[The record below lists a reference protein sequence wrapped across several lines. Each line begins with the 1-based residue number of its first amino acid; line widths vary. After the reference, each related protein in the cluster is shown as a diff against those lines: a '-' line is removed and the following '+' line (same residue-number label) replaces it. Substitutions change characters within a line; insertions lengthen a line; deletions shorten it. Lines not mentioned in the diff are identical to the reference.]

1 MKRLTFKDSRGR
13 NTLLI
18 NGQEYHGPIA
28 DRLHAYE
35 ETGYEPCGVHDLS
48 DRCAKMALERGQRQL
63 EVALDA
69 LSPEDRHELEHD
81 TYGPLHRK
89 IGTWMK
95 ADAESRLIVLPY
107 KIGDIL
113 YEIDDP
119 EYGVIVCKVLWVD
132 AYIGPAGHVEGNEQV
147 NTFVCSV
154 EVVEGHG
161 LGSCYTFGPYD
172 LGRNVFLTRE
182 AAEAAL
188 KGDADGDTQ

>member
-1 MKRLTFKDSRGR
+1 MGRLTYLKNGR
-13 NTLLI
+13 PCVLV
-18 NGQEYHGPIA
+18 NGVEVFGPVA
-28 DRLHAYE
+28 ERLHAYE

-48 DRCAKMALERGQRQL
+48 DRCAKMALERGQQQL

-69 LSPEDRHELEHD
+69 LSPELEHN

-95 ADAESRLIVLPY
+95 ADAYSRLIVLPY

-147 NTFVCSV
+147 NTFVCSI

-161 LGSCYTFGPYD
+161 LGSCYTFGPHD
-172 LGRNVFLTRE
+172 LGRTVFLTRE

-188 KGDADGDTQ
+188 KGAADGNT

>member
-1 MKRLTFKDSRGR
+1 MGRLTYLKYGR
-13 NTLLI
+13 PCVLV
-18 NGQEYHGPIA
+18 NGTEVFGPVA
-28 DRLHAYE
+28 ERLHAYE

-69 LSPEDRHELEHD
+69 LSPEDRHELDYD

-95 ADAESRLIVLPY
+95 AESEGRLLVLPC
-107 KIGDIL
+107 KVGDLL
-113 YEIDDP
+113 YEIDAP

-132 AYIGPAGHVEGNEQV
+132 SYMGPEQHVEGNEQIFTHLCCV
-147 NTFVCSV
+147 KVID
-154 EVVEGHG
+154 GHG
-161 LGSCYTFGPYD
+161 KGSSYSFAPDEFGES
-172 LGRNVFLTRE
+172 VFLTRE

-188 KGDADGDTQ
+188 KGAADGDT